1 MRRIGWIVWLVALLW
16 GGMVSAQELGDGDLL
31 LDNFS
36 RSDGQS
42 LIGTEW
48 EGFTDRVMGGRSDM
62 SAGVRDTDSGPALRM
77 TGTVSLE
84 NNGGFIQV
92 RLKLTEDGTF
102 DARPYTGIAIEAR
115 GTGDHY
121 YIHLRNARTRFPWAY
136 YAAPLPVTE
145 EWRRIEIPFERF
157 EGESMLGGNKID
169 VGRLRSVA
177 VVAAKAEFDADI
189 WVRSISLYE

>member
-1 MRRIGWIVWLVALLW
+1 MARIALLLAVLW
-16 GGMVSAQELGDGDLL
+16 GGAVSAQESSDGDLL
-31 LDNFS
+31 LDDFS
-36 RSDGQS
+36 RSDGRAV
-42 LIGTEW
+42 IGTQW

-62 SAGVRDTDSGPALRM
+62 SVGVRDTESGPALRM

-92 RLKLTEDGTF
+92 RLELAESGF
-102 DARPYTGIAIEAR
+102 FNAGEFRGVAVEAR
-115 GTGDHY
+115 GRGDHY

-136 YAAPLPVTE
+136 YAAKLPVTE
-145 EWRRIEIPFERF
+145 EWQRIEIPFESF
-157 EGESMLGGNKID
+157 EGEYMLGGGRMD

-189 WVRSISLYE
+189 WVRSVSLYE